1 MMPCY
6 LLQGPWGRVTR
17 VSCQPVAECGGT
29 HTVQRLSAEHCSVR
43 QDIEPKTERE
53 GEKERE
59 RDGAVFLSLLTITP
73 DAGGTQCHHLLPL
86 LWAASAIIYTTSG
99 AAISRWSSHHEKS
112 FSLSEQ
118 THPRS
123 KGAKRQ
129 DKRIEWKKKKI
140 TPGVINMYG
149 AQRQSA
155 QSITYNKYNTV

>member
-6 LLQGPWGRVTR
+6 LLRGPRGRVTR

-29 HTVQRLSAEHCSVR
+29 HTVQRLSAERCSIR
-43 QDIEPKTERE
+43 RDREPKTERE
-53 GEKERE
+53 GEKERKRE
-59 RDGAVFLSLLTITP
+59 RDGAVFLSRLTITP
-73 DAGGTQCHHLLPL
+73 DAGGTQRHHLLPL

-112 FSLSEQ
+112 FSLSER

-129 DKRIEWKKKKI
+129 DKRIE
-140 TPGVINMYG
+140 
-149 AQRQSA
+149 
-155 QSITYNKYNTV
+155 